1 MICWQTRG
9 PTLAQHISAQ
19 CSPSPSLRVLDL
31 GSDPQIACCAY
42 PAVHST
48 VCAAVHSA
56 VVLYTFCHVC
66 ACNRVMAELVISLL
80 QRGVADILHSPLT
93 QAEKEYCAAH
103 LPPPMVLGNYQAL
116 SSKCFVG
123 DMFR

>member
-1 MICWQTRG
+1 
-9 PTLAQHISAQ
+9 
-19 CSPSPSLRVLDL
+19 
-31 GSDPQIACCAY
+31 
-42 PAVHST
+42 
-48 VCAAVHSA
+48 
-56 VVLYTFCHVC
+56 
-66 ACNRVMAELVISLL
+66 MAELVISLL

-93 QAEKEYCAAH
+93 QAEKEYCAAP